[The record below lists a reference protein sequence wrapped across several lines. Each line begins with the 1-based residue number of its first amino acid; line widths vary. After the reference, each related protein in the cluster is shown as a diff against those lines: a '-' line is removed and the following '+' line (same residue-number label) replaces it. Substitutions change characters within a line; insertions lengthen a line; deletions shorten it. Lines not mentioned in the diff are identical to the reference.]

1 MKKVSMLW
9 SLLVGLVSVL
19 WQTFS
24 YYFRFGKFN
33 PYSLWT
39 DYLWFF
45 IAGVLGGVILV
56 LFLNRQIT
64 SRGRWSVLGAFI
76 LATPVAMI
84 FMVGGGLLG
93 FIGIL
98 IFPQIPWTIT
108 SWLGSWLGKFLSQN
122 G

>member
-24 YYFRFGKFN
+24 YYFRFGRFN

-56 LFLNRQIT
+56 LFLNRQTT
-64 SRGRWSVLGAFI
+64 SKGRWSVLGAFI